1 MLNLPF
7 LKNRQRKFLISI
19 GDDGAV
25 LVYLNAGQLEG
36 RFYFADTTSLE
47 IERVFASDPDAPI
60 YVLADVSDQS
70 YAQQALPPVS
80 SFNVKKLVERRLV
93 KDYDKNDIK
102 GALLIDR
109 SDTGR
114 RDWNY
119 MFVSIRNAPPF
130 SAWMEVLQKLPNRIA
145 GIYLLPVEA
154 EGFMRDL
161 KKAVVAENAAK
172 PSQWQMMI
180 SHNKVGGLRQ
190 IILKKGRIAF
200 TRMAQPVGGTSP
212 GVVAGNIE
220 QEIINTIEFMR
231 RFGYEPDA
239 GLDVMV
245 ITSAD
250 VKRQIEPSR
259 LGASAVFVVTPH
271 EVAGQLGLEGAT
283 EAKDK
288 FADVVMLAYIGLK
301 AKPVL
306 KLTTPLLTRIEQ
318 YIYGRIGL
326 RLFAYLFVPLAL
338 LLAITNAATGFGLGS
353 DIERAE
359 KEATR
364 AAKVLK
370 DIQTRSDALA
380 ERKKLAADL
389 LTLYDRL
396 SSEAVVPFNFFGRMD
411 AVKGEQAML
420 RDLRFA
426 VTQTVDKAG
435 KPSPNSVAVNMNL
448 EVPRQAGNPQAL
460 LQFSKEFR
468 QAIEKEFAPL
478 TISFGGLPG
487 DQDFSMSVEGGPTPA
502 QAPPPQPN
510 ANQPTLVRV
519 SIGGAVP
526 EEMRRRLFQL
536 HPEEGATQDKVQ
548 ATSEGFVPV
557 QKTAAPSAKAPKP
570 PAKTPKKEAKP

>member
-1 MLNLPF
+1 MLSF

-25 LVYLNAGQLEG
+25 LVYLNAGQMEG
-36 RFYFADTTSLE
+36 RFYFADPTSLE
-47 IERVFASDPDAPI
+47 IERVFASDPTAPI

-70 YAQQALPPVS
+70 YTQQALPPVS

-93 KDYDKNDIK
+93 KDYDKSDIK
-102 GALLIDR
+102 GALLVGR

-114 RDWNY
+114 KDWNY
-119 MFVSIRNAPPF
+119 LFVSIRNAPPF
-130 SAWMEVLQKLPNRIA
+130 SLWMELLQKLPNRIA

-172 PSQWQMMI
+172 PSVWQMMI

-190 IILKKGRIAF
+190 TILKNGRIAF

-220 QEIINTIEFMR
+220 QEILNTIEFMR
-231 RFGYEPDA
+231 RFGYEPAA

-245 ITSAD
+245 ITSAE

-283 EAKDK
+283 EPKDK

-301 AKPVL
+301 GRAVL
-306 KLTTPLLTRIEQ
+306 RLTTPALVRAEQ
-318 YIYGRIGL
+318 YLYGRLGL
-326 RLFAYLFVPLAL
+326 KLFAYVFVPVAAL
-338 LLAITNAATGFGLGS
+338 MTIVNVTTAFGLND
-353 DIERAE
+353 DIDRAE
-359 KEATR
+359 KEAAR
-364 AAKVLK
+364 AARVLK
-370 DIQTRSDALA
+370 DIQNRSDALA
-380 ERKKLAADL
+380 ERKKLAGDL

-396 SSEAVVPFNFFGRMD
+396 SAETIVPFSFFGRVD
-411 AVKGEQAML
+411 AVKGETAQV

-426 VTQTVDKAG
+426 VSQTVDKSG
-435 KPSPNSVAVNMNL
+435 NSSPNSLAVNLNL
-448 EVPRQAGNPQAL
+448 EVPRQNSNPQAML
-460 LQFSKEFR
+460 KFGQDFR
-468 QAIEKEFAPL
+468 QAMEKEFAPL
-478 TISFGGLPG
+478 TLSFGGLPG
-487 DQDFSMSVEGGPTPA
+487 DQDFAMTVEGGPTPA
-502 QAPPPQPN
+502 QPAAPQPN
-510 ANQPTLVRV
+510 TNQPLAVRV

-536 HPEEGATQDKVQ
+536 RPENPGESPVSAT
-548 ATSEGFVPV
+548 AEGFVPV
-557 QKTAAPSAKAPKP
+557 QKNAAPSPKKKAPAKP
-570 PAKTPKKEAKP
+570 PKKKAEP